1 MEDPEGAQAAAEDKE
16 SSVLFPMRRA
26 DIVQPK
32 VGRVALF
39 TGGEENM
46 HCKMPSAAKAGGEPP
61 HLVVQMWVQCVDP
74 EAGGGASPKEKR
86 ALAAAKAMERGKE
99 GAREL

>member
-61 HLVVQMWVQCVDP
+61 RLVVQMWVQCVDP